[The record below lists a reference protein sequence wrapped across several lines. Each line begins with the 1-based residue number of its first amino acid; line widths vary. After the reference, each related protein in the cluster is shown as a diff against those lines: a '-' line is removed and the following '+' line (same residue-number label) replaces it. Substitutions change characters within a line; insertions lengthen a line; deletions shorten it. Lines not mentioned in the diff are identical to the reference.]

1 MNGPG
6 GIWPE
11 KFGMG
16 QRLFGFKGRVIAI
29 FVLGILIF
37 AGSVSGM
44 EVDAAS
50 SVLCARG
57 SNVNDQV
64 ENVTVSHQKRDY
76 NGASENWQVNNYQYM
91 FISVKGTIDNQNGRI
106 REGDYFT
113 IELDKK
119 LRPNGITDQSIVSA
133 ALPPIIDYSKADEPV
148 VAVPQYIP
156 SRKEIRYV
164 FTDYIESAKTV
175 DFSLTL
181 ADYPDADQVKNNGK
195 YTFRNTYAG
204 TPYEYTYDVLWE
216 DDLPDAGEIAGKDV
230 RQAAMITNVYM
241 NDDLTQRVYTH
252 KAVARFYN
260 LDDDDKIAINYSG
273 TEPYGNDT
281 KIRIYGLTPDQ
292 LVNSFS
298 YNTSELTDVTSKFSS
313 EVKNGQITF
322 TSAVGDLGFTT
333 FYVELENGFS
343 FDQNINSTISFSIV
357 NGKSAGTTTNIAK
370 ETLQATAAA
379 IQNEPEIPCREV
391 RNVEITKRDRSNKN
405 KTLAGAEFD
414 LYEIRNGQ
422 KTKVNEKPLVTDSQ
436 GKLVLESL
444 DLDGHYELVE
454 TKAPAGYELS
464 KKATEIDISKLDKGE
479 ALIQMDVYND
489 AKKDVPPGRGGNGSG
504 AGPRTGDETHT
515 GLYAGALVLSI
526 VLMTLL
532 AARKRAAQH
541 R

>member
-1 MNGPG
+1 
-6 GIWPE
+6 
-11 KFGMG
+11 MG
-16 QRLFGFKGRVIAI
+16 QRLFGFKGRVFAI

-57 SNVNDQV
+57 KNVNDQV

-91 FISVKGTIDNQNGRI
+91 FISVKGTIDNQNGQI

-148 VAVPQYIP
+148 VAIPQYIP

-181 ADYPDADQVKNNGK
+181 ADYPDADQVKKNGT
-195 YTFRNTYAG
+195 YTFRSTYAG

-216 DDLPDAGEIAGKDV
+216 ADLPDGTGDTVPDI

-241 NDDLTQRVYTH
+241 DHDLTQRVYTH

-260 LDDDDKIAINYSG
+260 TEDYDKISISYSG
-273 TEPYGNDT
+273 TEPYGSDT

-298 YNTSELTDVTSKFSS
+298 YDTSKLTDVTSKFTP
-313 EVKNGQITF
+313 EVKDGKITF
-322 TSAVGDLGFTT
+322 RSTIGDVGFTT
-333 FYVELENGFS
+333 FYVELENGFG
-343 FDQNINSTISFSIV
+343 FDQNINSTITFAFDEYWT
-357 NGKSAGTTTNIAK
+357 SAGTTTNIAK

-379 IQNEPEIPCREV
+379 IQNEPDIPCREV

-422 KTKVNEKPLVTDSQ
+422 KAKVNEKPLVTDSQ

-464 KKATEIDISKLDKGE
+464 RKATEIDVSKLDKGE

-515 GLYAGALVLSI
+515 GLYAGALVLSV
-526 VLMTLL
+526 VLVSLL
-532 AARKRAAQH
+532 AARKKVARY